1 MDPATLAVIGAGP
14 KAAALAARVAALHV
28 WRADHPVAAGELR
41 PPPKLHI
48 FERSNRAGAH
58 WYGDAGY
65 TDGAQEICTPPE
77 QDLVD
82 GASQLGD
89 LLDLAPFE
97 WSAFVR
103 ARSIVNRI
111 PTHRQLADYV
121 AWAIELAVGKS
132 RGAVA
137 LHTGAEVTRVRRD
150 GARWRIATRSPGGG
164 GGSREIATRFDGVV
178 VTSPGPANR
187 RFHVDTTVAARVGD
201 ARTYWS
207 EHRAAIRKS
216 LAGGGRIGVVGAG
229 GAAAAICVDA
239 LRSIAGNAI
248 DEPGG
253 IVIVA
258 PQPTLFTRGDSSYE
272 NQILTD
278 PDAWNVLPRSAR
290 RQVAEHLIS
299 GVVFRRV
306 LDQLEAL
313 EHAPA
318 FMPARAVAA
327 MPHGD
332 RIALWCLSLDDRTT
346 VLEVDRVVD
355 ASGFDPLWFA
365 ELLDEPAKTV
375 ARRLGVA
382 VLADRID
389 RHLRLV
395 VDAGM
400 YDDPTVRDT
409 LIAAEPGLHV
419 PFLAGGSRPP
429 GRASLLQLGTVA
441 EEILA
446 PYLVESSPG

>member
-14 KAAALAARVAALHV
+14 KAAAVAVRVAALHV
-28 WRADHPVAAGELR
+28 WHAGHRVAASSLR
-41 PPPKLHI
+41 PPPRLHI
-48 FERSNRAGAH
+48 FERSARAGAH

-65 TDGAQEICTPPE
+65 TDGAQEVCTPPE

-82 GASQLGD
+82 GASELGAV
-89 LLDLAPFE
+89 LDLAPYT
-97 WSAFVR
+97 WAAFVA
-103 ARSIVNRI
+103 ARSITNRI

-121 AWAIELAVGKS
+121 AWAIELAATRSGS
-132 RGAVA
+132 AVA

-150 GARWRIATRSPGGG
+150 GARWRIATRAPDGAN
-164 GGSREIATRFDGVV
+164 REVATRFDGVV
-178 VTSPGPANR
+178 VTSPGPASR
-187 RFHVDTTVAARVGD
+187 RFHVDAAIANRVGD
-201 ARTYWS
+201 ARSYWS
-207 EHRAAIRKS
+207 EHRAGVRKAI
-216 LAGGGRIGVVGAG
+216 AAGGRIAVVGAG

-239 LRSIAGNAI
+239 LRAVSAAN
-248 DEPGG
+248 EPGG

-258 PQPTLFTRGDSSYE
+258 PQPTLFTRGDSLYE
-272 NQILTD
+272 NQILMD
-278 PDAWNVLPRSAR
+278 PDAWSELPREAR

-327 MPHGD
+327 IPHAGG
-332 RIALWCLSLDDRTT
+332 IALWCLSLDDRTT
-346 VLEVDRVVD
+346 LLEVDRIVD
-355 ASGFDPLWFA
+355 ASGFDPLWFV
-365 ELLDEPAKTV
+365 ELLDEPARTI
-375 ARRLGVA
+375 ARRLGVP
-382 VLADRID
+382 VLADRLD
-389 RHLRLV
+389 RHLRLI

-400 YDDPTVRDT
+400 YDDPTVRET
-409 LIAAEPGLHV
+409 LIGAEPGLHV

-446 PYLVESSPG
+446 PYLVSDEPG